1 MLARAVHDRNI
12 IVDVMT
18 HTDSVRGMKLK
29 NSAVSTP
36 YMKINGNNKARN
48 EEKQTHLAYDGIIKS
63 KAKHIASEPTAI
75 RKARI
80 GDLFGN

>member
-18 HTDSVRGMKLK
+18 HTDSVRGMK
-29 NSAVSTP
+29 
-36 YMKINGNNKARN
+36 
-48 EEKQTHLAYDGIIKS
+48 LAYDGIIKS